1 MMPPS
6 DERRDMEKKSVNQV
20 IQEHKE
26 TVHTYI
32 ERVIDRDMEGKPG
45 YTKFRRLFPKAAAE
59 LFEGFWNYHHK
70 RTIIFLLDFYA
81 RFVVCYCI
89 WAITEVFPDIYKRL
103 CDNDYEVDE
112 IIDLLIDFEKV
123 NRDRLF
129 REAEEELKETCKKQ
143 GIPLMEIVK

>member
-1 MMPPS
+1 
-6 DERRDMEKKSVNQV
+6 MEKKPVNQV

-26 TVHTYI
+26 TVRTYI
-32 ERVIDRDMEGKPG
+32 ERIIDRDMEGKPG
-45 YTKFRRLFPKAAAE
+45 YMKFRRLFPQAAAE

-89 WAITEVFPDIYKRL
+89 WAITEAFPDIYERL
-103 CDNDYEVDE
+103 CDYDYEVDE
-112 IIDLLIDFEKV
+112 IIDLPIDFEKD